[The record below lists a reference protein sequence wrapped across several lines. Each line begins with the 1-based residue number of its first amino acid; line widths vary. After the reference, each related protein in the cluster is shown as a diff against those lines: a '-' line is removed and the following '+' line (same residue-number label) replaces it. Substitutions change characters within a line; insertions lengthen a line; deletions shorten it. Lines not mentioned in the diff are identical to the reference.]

1 MTKWPALSP
10 CASPDPMTQSS
21 RCATATLRTVQR
33 EQGAGA
39 ALQALGALME
49 SRMEVNVFHYNTVI
63 SGWAMEGDGLLARKI
78 FRQMCKSDIR
88 PTIVSYGALASAVGK
103 DMLWH
108 LSMDLLQQIKP
119 AALEPNAVLLSSAAA
134 SLQQGQQWRLASRML
149 CTMMMQEVL
158 ANLICLNSVMSALA
172 KTDQWL
178 AALQQLSEM
187 FQVAL
192 EPDSASYVCC
202 RGSWHKVCHMLRSA
216 SLAGI
221 RRSHKLVNM
230 GAAAC
235 AADSQWHQ
243 VLLLL
248 REMAMQFL
256 QLTVVSFNTAV
267 NACGRVGGL
276 WPRAST
282 LLQVTAEKLQPNVV
296 TFNTHING
304 LEESNWGLSLALVD
318 RMSYMQVLAD
328 QLTRN
333 CIISSGHW
341 QLGLDYIS
349 SGIKG
354 MQVDLL
360 GLNSA
365 ISSSERCGHWW
376 DALALFESISHFC
389 RPSVVSQNAVLSAC
403 EQGVEWKRA
412 LVLLRQWRR
421 MRTADT
427 FSYNSSISACSV
439 AWTQSLQCFGDM
451 AGVMTRDLVAYNA
464 ASHALGSSGFWM
476 QSLRL
481 FYFALRDRVEHLD
494 PAAYGT
500 LVMACGSGFQW
511 SFSLTYLRAMT
522 NMSFYPHIGITS
534 SAVSGCEK
542 SGQPFCPQGTPHGLS
557 HSISPSAGPV

>member
-1 MTKWPALSP
+1 
-10 CASPDPMTQSS
+10 MTQSS

-88 PTIVSYGALASAVGK
+88 PTIVSYGALASA
-103 DMLWH
+103 
-108 LSMDLLQQIKP
+108 
-119 AALEPNAVLLSSAAA
+119 
-134 SLQQGQQWRLASRML
+134 
-149 CTMMMQEVL
+149 
-158 ANLICLNSVMSALA
+158 
-172 KTDQWL
+172 WL

-318 RMSYMQVLAD
+318 RMSYMQVLAE
-328 QLTRN
+328 
-333 CIISSGHW
+333 SW
-341 QLGLDYIS
+341 LD
-349 SGIKG
+349 
-354 MQVDLL
+354 
-360 GLNSA
+360 
-365 ISSSERCGHWW
+365 
-376 DALALFESISHFC
+376 
-389 RPSVVSQNAVLSAC
+389 
-403 EQGVEWKRA
+403 
-412 LVLLRQWRR
+412 
-421 MRTADT
+421 
-427 FSYNSSISACSV
+427 
-439 AWTQSLQCFGDM
+439 
-451 AGVMTRDLVAYNA
+451 
-464 ASHALGSSGFWM
+464 
-476 QSLRL
+476 
-481 FYFALRDRVEHLD
+481 
-494 PAAYGT
+494 
-500 LVMACGSGFQW
+500 
-511 SFSLTYLRAMT
+511 
-522 NMSFYPHIGITS
+522 
-534 SAVSGCEK
+534 
-542 SGQPFCPQGTPHGLS
+542 
-557 HSISPSAGPV
+557 

>member
-1 MTKWPALSP
+1 
-10 CASPDPMTQSS
+10 MTQSS